1 MSLINSQMYDTFR
14 AGGMP
19 HDEALRAAAIVQSDL
34 MTIKADVALLQLDM
48 RLVEYSLWVIG
59 VLVGILLVQVF
70 TVHS

>member
-1 MSLINSQMYDTFR
+1 MHSEMYDAFR

-19 HDEALRAAAIVQSDL
+19 HDQALRAAAIVQSDL

-48 RLVEYSLWVIG
+48 RLVKYSLWMIG

-70 TVHS
+70 TVHA